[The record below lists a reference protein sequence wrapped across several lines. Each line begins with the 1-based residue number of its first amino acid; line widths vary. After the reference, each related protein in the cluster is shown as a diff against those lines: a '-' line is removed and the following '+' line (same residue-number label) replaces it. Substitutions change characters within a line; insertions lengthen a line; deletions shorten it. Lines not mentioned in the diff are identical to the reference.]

1 MKTMNKRM
9 MMLVA
14 GLAWAG
20 AALAATHEGVQ
31 LWENGPLWA
40 KTNVGANSPTETGY
54 YFWWGD
60 TLGYKWQNS
69 KWVASDNSVSGFSFS
84 SANCPTYG
92 KSLAQLQSM
101 GAVGTDGNLLPA
113 YDAAAQQWGDDWR
126 VPKASEYKNLIELCS
141 WSWTTN
147 NNVAGYTVTGKGLY
161 SGNSI
166 FLPMAGQA
174 SSQSRG
180 GLDENGYPKF
190 GRQWSSSVGSGVGAF
205 LGWNNTSRSVSSG
218 SIDYR
223 QLGFSIRP
231 VKSMSAAKAASAVA
245 LDTRTGTRV
254 AKTTESIAYDAAW
267 GVASSGSL
275 KVNGSAVSG
284 LSSKGT
290 YSWTPNSEQTNYWKL
305 AYTAGTANYSAT
317 FKHSGYYAIT
327 YANTKGAANSNP
339 AQYNIDSSITFT
351 PLANVTGYVFNGWN
365 PASIP
370 VGGFG
375 AKTVTAQW
383 TPITYSVKFNKNGGT
398 GTMADESFTYGTA
411 KALTANAF
419 TRTGYTFK
427 GWATSSGATT
437 AAYTDKQSVSNLTA
451 TANGTVTLFAVW
463 QVNTYSVK
471 FNANGGSGTTAQ
483 LACTYGQ
490 NATLTANGFTRTGQ
504 AFVGWMTSA
513 NGTTV
518 AYTDKQS
525 VLNLT
530 NQMNAT
536 VNLYAKWTDKWYVD
550 TTGDDANQGDS
561 ASQPF
566 KTIQHA
572 IDKSVAGMT
581 VIVADG
587 TYAPINSNNKAIT
600 IQSVNGAANTIID
613 GGYPAATNRCVYAG
627 GNESQ
632 TNTVILGFTIQNGCT
647 IGISGDKNGAGVSGG
662 TLCNCIVRFNHSGD
676 FGGGMAYSVMYDC
689 TVCNNEAQA
698 SGGGSRKGMLINCLI
713 RDN

>member
-1 MKTMNKRM
+1 MKTMNKRIM
-9 MMLVA
+9 TLVA

-69 KWVASDNSVSGFSFS
+69 KWVASDGSVNNFSFS
-84 SANCPTYG
+84 TANCPTYG

-126 VPKASEYKNLIELCS
+126 VPKASEIINLINLCT
-141 WSWTTN
+141 WTWATN

-166 FLPMAGQA
+166 FIPVAGYGENTTINESAIA
-174 SSQSRG
+174 S
-180 GLDENGYPKF
+180 YF
-190 GRQWSSSVGSGVGAF
+190 WSSIAEGTGTPRSLFSGS
-205 LGWNNTSRSVSSG
+205 SRS
-218 SIDYR
+218 IRTLTARWY
-223 QLGFSIRP
+223 GFSIRP

-254 AKTTESIAYDAAW
+254 AKTTESIAYDTAW
-267 GVASSGSL
+267 GGASSGTL
-275 KVNGSAVSG
+275 KVNGTAVSG
-284 LSSKGT
+284 LSSKGA
-290 YSWTPNSEQTNYWKL
+290 YSWTPNSSQTNYWKL
-305 AYTAGTANYSAT
+305 TYTAGTANYSAT

-370 VGGFG
+370 AGGFG

-427 GWATSSGATT
+427 GWATSSGATS
-437 AAYTDKQSVSNLTA
+437 AAYTNGQSVSNLTA

-471 FNANGGSGTTAQ
+471 FNATARSPSSP
-483 LACTYGQ
+483 CG
-490 NATLTANGFTRTGQ
+490 R
-504 AFVGWMTSA
+504 
-513 NGTTV
+513 
-518 AYTDKQS
+518 
-525 VLNLT
+525 
-530 NQMNAT
+530 
-536 VNLYAKWTDKWYVD
+536 
-550 TTGDDANQGDS
+550 
-561 ASQPF
+561 
-566 KTIQHA
+566 
-572 IDKSVAGMT
+572 
-581 VIVADG
+581 
-587 TYAPINSNNKAIT
+587 
-600 IQSVNGAANTIID
+600 
-613 GGYPAATNRCVYAG
+613 
-627 GNESQ
+627 
-632 TNTVILGFTIQNGCT
+632 
-647 IGISGDKNGAGVSGG
+647 
-662 TLCNCIVRFNHSGD
+662 
-676 FGGGMAYSVMYDC
+676 
-689 TVCNNEAQA
+689 
-698 SGGGSRKGMLINCLI
+698 
-713 RDN
+713 